1 MSPLK
6 PKIAFKENKDLY
18 LKIEKEIKKLNNSF
32 VKVGVTEA
40 KGAKK
45 HPGNTKRNKKS
56 PIQPPTVVQVAFW
69 NEFGTRD
76 DPNRERPFLRTSFD
90 QNRSFLNSEIDK
102 ELEAILM
109 GQITVR
115 NALKSIGF
123 KAKTKVVETIDRALT
138 WARKLAP
145 STIKRKEKGS
155 LRGPNQPLIDSGRLR
170 SSIDFEV
177 KVK

>member
-6 PKIAFKENKDLY
+6 PKISFKENNQLY
-18 LKIEKEIKKLNNSF
+18 RQIQKEIKKLNNSF

-69 NEFGTRD
+69 NEFGTKD
-76 DPNRERPFLRTSFD
+76 IPQRPFLKTSFD
-90 QNRSFLNSEIDK
+90 QNRSFYNSQIDK

-109 GQITVR
+109 GQIKVR
-115 NALKSIGF
+115 KALKSMGF
-123 KAKTKVVETIDRALT
+123 KAKTKVVETIDKALT
-138 WARKLAP
+138 WATKLAP